1 MSALTTTAF
10 EQLLKHLDSDLS
22 LAAEKYETLRRKLV
36 KCLLWKACPET
47 EADTLADT
55 ALDRVA
61 LKLNQG
67 EEVRNIQAYA
77 GEVLRFVWLEY
88 LRRHKEDSV
97 GDLIPETPVQ
107 PNIEILNDPDLRLR
121 CLRKCLTEVVPEG
134 HDRMLIIG
142 YYDTESG
149 EKNKEHRRNL
159 ADKLN
164 LTMITLK
171 VKACRIRDRLEK
183 CINECVNKLGGV
195 TKPTI

>member
-1 MSALTTTAF
+1 MSVLTTTAF
-10 EQLLKHLDSDLS
+10 EQLLSHLDPDLTQAS
-22 LAAEKYETLRRKLV
+22 EKYETLRRKLV
-36 KCLLWKACPET
+36 KSLLWKQCPET

-67 EEVRNIQAYA
+67 EEVRNVQAFA

-88 LRRHKEDSV
+88 LRRHKEDAA
-97 GDLIPETPVQ
+97 GDLLPETPVQ
-107 PNIEILNDPDLRLR
+107 PNIEILKDPDLRLR
-121 CLRKCLTEVVPEG
+121 CLRQCLTEVVPENK
-134 HDRMLIIG
+134 DRMLIIG
-142 YYDTESG
+142 YYDTETG
-149 EKNKEHRRNL
+149 EKNKEHRKNL

-183 CINECVNKLGGV
+183 CINECVNRLGTV
-195 TKPTI
+195 TKSGI